1 MTAGRH
7 ILILVDRDWT
17 HPQAGGTGTVLFGQV
32 SRWIAAGH
40 RVTVIAGDYP
50 GAERVSRP
58 HERLAIHRMGTRL
71 TVFPRAAWAT
81 FRGLGRD
88 ADVVL
93 EVVNG
98 IAFFTSL
105 WRWLRKPRVLLVF
118 HVHQEH
124 YVTELGL
131 VGRIAAVLLE
141 HVPLRFLYPD
151 VPVVTISQS
160 SRESLVELGIARDR
174 VHVVYCGIETGPT
187 HPLRPRER
195 APDPALVYLGRLKRY
210 KRIELLLDV
219 AAAVP
224 EATLHIAGDGE
235 HRDALEARAAELGL
249 DGRVV
254 FHGHVDEGEK
264 ARLLGE
270 AWLALTASSAEGWCL
285 TVMEA
290 AACATPT
297 AALRVGG
304 LGEAIVD
311 GQTGVLVDTPAKL
324 VEQVSA
330 LVEAPAR
337 LEAMGAAALARAR
350 GFTWDN
356 TASGTLE
363 VMTRAI
369 EAERPRLRDA
379 LRRSESGKAAGLAAA
394 TLLNNGIQLIF
405 TVVFTRLLGATGYGT
420 LAALISAFLI
430 LLVAG
435 QSVQVA
441 AAREAALDRLG
452 HPEMVRATLRAWTHR
467 LLWALLALAALSV
480 LFRTQI
486 AAAIGVDEAPWGAAA
501 IIPTGVLWMLI
512 SLQRGALQGLRAY
525 GPVGAS
531 IVLESVGRL
540 VCALILFALGM
551 GVTGALLGTPLA
563 FAIVAIGLEVV
574 LHRRIGPVKDTGA
587 SVRSLRGLIGDGW
600 VPIVGLFLLAAL
612 QNMDVIVAKHQLS
625 ADAAGSYAAA
635 AVAAKSVVWVAIG
648 IGLHLLPEATRRSA
662 AGLDPRPVL
671 LRALGILVAI
681 AAPALLIFAAAPKLL
696 LRLAFGP
703 DLTLAADAL
712 IFLGAAMTLLAVA
725 YLTVQYMVALG
736 ETRFL
741 WVLAVIAIAEP
752 VLLSATDLTVTGF
765 AGIVFAVQCVVA
777 VSVLALGLRARRA
790 RAAGTA

>member
-1 MTAGRH
+1 MRAARH
-7 ILILVDRDWT
+7 ILVLADRDWT
-17 HPQAGGTGTVLFGQV
+17 HPQAGGTGTVLYGQV
-32 SRWIAAGH
+32 SRWLADGH
-40 RVTVIAGDYP
+40 RVTVIAGTYP

-58 HERLAIHRMGTRL
+58 HELLEIHRMGTRL

-81 FRGLGRD
+81 LRGLGRD

-98 IAFFTSL
+98 ISFFTTF

-124 YVTELGL
+124 YVTELGV
-131 VGRIAAVLLE
+131 VGRVAALLLE
-141 HVPLRFLYPD
+141 YLPLRFLYPG
-151 VPVVTISQS
+151 VPVVTISHS
-160 SRESLVELGIARDR
+160 SRDALVGLGMPREH
-174 VHVVYCGIETGPT
+174 VHVVYCGLEEGE
-187 HPLRPRER
+187 LRPRER
-195 APDPALVYLGRLKRY
+195 APAPRLVYLGRLKRY

-219 AAAVP
+219 VAALPA
-224 EATLHIAGDGE
+224 ATLDVAGDGE
-235 HRDALEARAAELGL
+235 YRDALERRARELDL

-254 FHGHVDEGEK
+254 FHGHVDEAEK

-311 GQTGVLVDTPAKL
+311 GQTGVLVDTPDEL
-324 VEQVSA
+324 VEHVSA
-330 LVEAPAR
+330 LVEAPER
-337 LEAMGAAALARAR
+337 LEAMGEAALSRAR

-394 TLLNNGIQLIF
+394 TLANNAIQLIF

-452 HPEMVRATLRAWTHR
+452 HPEAVRATLRSWTHR
-467 LLWALLALAALSV
+467 LLLALVVVIAISV
-480 LFRTQI
+480 LLRTQI
-486 AAAIGVDEAPWGAAA
+486 AAAIGTDEAPWGAAA
-501 IIPTGVLWMLI
+501 ILPTGVLWMLI
-512 SLQRGALQGLRAY
+512 SLQRGALQGLRLYA
-525 GPVGAS
+525 PVGAS
-531 IVLESVGRL
+531 IVLEGAGRL
-540 VCALILFALGM
+540 VCALVLFAVGL
-551 GVTGALLGTPLA
+551 GVTGAMLGTPLA
-563 FAIVAIGLEVV
+563 FALVAVGLEMV
-574 LHRRIGPVKDTGA
+574 LHRRTGPIVDTGA
-587 SVRSLRGLIGDGW
+587 PVRSLRGLIGDGW

-612 QNMDVIVAKHQLS
+612 QNMDVIVAKHRLPD
-625 ADAAGSYAAA
+625 DAAGSYAAA
-635 AVAAKSVVWVAIG
+635 PLAAKTVVWVAIG

-671 LRALGILVAI
+671 LRALAILVGI

-703 DLTLAADAL
+703 DLTMASGAL

-741 WVLAVIAIAEP
+741 WVLAVVALCEP
-752 VLLSATDLTVTGF
+752 VLLSTTSLGVVAF
-765 AGIVFAVQCVVA
+765 AAIVFGVQCVVA
-777 VSVLALGLRARRA
+777 SSVLALGLRARRV
-790 RAAGTA
+790 RAAEAA